1 LPDRAPRTSWSVS
14 TLQEQTIIF
23 AKAQL
28 RIGITCNYLP
38 NAGDEAVQEEIL
50 VLSGSNLP
58 TDKLIGRWKWIFTK
72 NYEQE
77 LRS

>member
-23 AKAQL
+23 AKAQP
-28 RIGITCNYLP
+28 RIGITCNYLH

-77 LRS
+77 LR

>member
-1 LPDRAPRTSWSVS
+1 LPDRVARTSWSVS

-23 AKAQL
+23 AKAQP
-28 RIGITCNYLP
+28 RIGITCNYLH

-58 TDKLIGRWKWIFTK
+58 TGKLIGRWKWIFTK